1 MDNDDDDANRITRLK
16 MASLSLS
23 LFVVQ
28 MMMEKANTGRLL
40 ILLYKHLLMQ
50 ENDEKN

>member
-16 MASLSLS
+16 MASLS

-50 ENDEKN
+50 ENDAKN